1 MASFTSDGVQIAYDD
16 ITSTPSGGGS
26 RSEGGRIAQ
35 GDPGAGAERT
45 IVLIHGFASNR
56 NEGWKRT
63 SWYSAFDRRRTR
75 VIALDQRGHGESEK
89 LYEPEAYVRGKLA
102 GDVLALMDHLGVRR
116 ADVFGYSMGTRTAL
130 GVAIAAPDRVSNLI
144 LGGVGGKLLESPPA
158 VAGEPMAEAMLAEDP
173 ATITD
178 PMLRSFRHFADEQGE
193 DRKALAAVTRVKN
206 PPLDRAAMARLPMP
220 VLVVAGQGD
229 TGAGDPEALAR
240 IFPDGRGVTVAG
252 CDHFSAIPHAL
263 TKAAVF
269 DFLDGLMDDDFPPF
283 E

>member
-1 MASFTSDGVQIAYDD
+1 MANFTSGGVQIAYDD
-16 ITSTPSGGGS
+16 ISPS
-26 RSEGGRIAQ
+26 A
-35 GDPGAGAERT
+35 PGAGGGRV

-63 SWYSAFDRRRTR
+63 GWYAAFERRGFR

-89 LYEPEAYVRGKLA
+89 LYEPQAYERERLA
-102 GDVLALMDHLGVRR
+102 ADVLSLMDHLRVER

-130 GVAIAAPDRVSNLI
+130 EAAIASPDRISNLI
-144 LGGVGGKLLESPPA
+144 LGGVGEKLLEPSPH
-158 VAGEPMAEAMLAEDP
+158 VVGEPMADAMLADDP
-173 ATITD
+173 ATITQ
-178 PMLRSFRHFADEQGE
+178 PMLQSFRQFADEQGE

-206 PPLDRAAMARLPMP
+206 MPLDRDAMAALPMP
-220 VLVVAGQGD
+220 VLVVAGSGD
-229 TGAGDPEALAR
+229 TLAGDPAGLAR
-240 IFPDGRGVTVAG
+240 VFARGHAVTVPG

-269 DFLDGLMDDDFPPF
+269 DFLDGFLDDDFPAF

>member
-1 MASFTSDGVQIAYDD
+1 MASFLSDGVQIAYDD
-16 ITSTPSGGGS
+16 VTPAGGV
-26 RSEGGRIAQ
+26 Q
-35 GDPGAGAERT
+35 RT

-56 NEGWKRT
+56 LEGWKRT
-63 SWYSAFDRRRTR
+63 SWYSAFDRRQTR

-89 LYEPEAYVRGKLA
+89 LYDPEAYRREKLA
-102 GDVLALMDHLGVRR
+102 GDVLALMDHLGVQR

-130 GVAIAAPDRVSNLI
+130 GVALAAPQRVSNLI
-144 LGGVGGKLLESPPA
+144 LGGIGGKLLEPSPP
-158 VAGEPMAEAMLAEDP
+158 VVGEPMAEAMLADDP
-173 ATITD
+173 ATISQ
-178 PMLRSFRHFADEQGE
+178 PMLRSFRQFAEEQGE

-206 PPLDRAAMARLPMP
+206 PELDREALARLPMP

-229 TGAGDPEALAR
+229 AGAGDPEALAR
-240 IFPDGRGVTVAG
+240 IFPDGHGVTVPG

-269 DFLDGLMDDDFPPF
+269 DFLDGLLDDDFPAF